1 MVLSIS
7 TLSTAACGAKIIFK
21 IMNNPPKP
29 NTAKPATPI
38 PITLPPVKETDN
50 ALLKLVRAA
59 CAVRT
64 FALVAIFIPIKPAKA
79 LKKAP
84 NTKAKEILQ

>member
-1 MVLSIS
+1 MVRSIS
-7 TLSTAACGAKIIFK
+7 TLSTAESGAKTIFK
-21 IMNNPPKP
+21 MINNPPRP
-29 NTAKPATPI
+29 STAKPATPM
-38 PITLPPVKETDN
+38 PITLPPVKDTDR

-64 FALVAIFIPIKPAKA
+64 LALVATFIPIKPANA

-84 NTKAKEILQ
+84 STNANAILQ